1 MAKYIINGPASLSGE
16 IKVAGAKNMALKALA
31 ASLMSSEPL
40 LIKNVPEIEDVK
52 RLLEILKKL
61 GVEVNSV
68 DANQYR
74 LLASQINPDRLDGE
88 LVGRLRASLVLLG
101 PLLARFG
108 QASFPHPGG
117 CIIGKRP
124 IDLFINGFKALGAQV
139 KEVNGSYEFKAKRL
153 QGATIVFPQI
163 TVSGTET
170 LMLAAVLAKGKTE
183 LINAAEEP
191 EIVALANYL
200 NANGAR
206 ISGIGSS
213 KLIIEGVDEI
223 GAGEITVIPDRI
235 ETGSFLAMALV
246 TSSRINITSCQPKHL
261 QVPLAILKGMGAEME
276 VGENNILIKKSKGL
290 KCTNIKTHEYPGFVT
305 DMQAPFTVL
314 MTQVEGQSL
323 MHETIYEGR
332 LFYTDYLNRM
342 GANII
347 LCDPHRAIITGPTPL
362 RGKELESPDIRAG
375 IAMVI
380 AGLAATGRTTID
392 NIYQIE
398 RGYENLIVKLQRLG
412 ASIERVD

>member
-1 MAKYIINGPASLSGE
+1 MAKYVINGPTELSGE
-16 IKVAGAKNMALKALA
+16 IAVAGAKNMALKALA
-31 ASLMSSEPL
+31 ASLLSNEPMF
-40 LIKNVPEIEDVK
+40 IRNVPEIEDVK

-61 GVEVNSV
+61 GVEANLVA
-68 DANQYR
+68 ANQYR
-74 LLASQINPDRLDGE
+74 LLASKIDPQSLDGE

-108 QASFPHPGG
+108 YARFPHPGG

-139 KEVNGSYEFKAKRL
+139 KEVNGSYEFKTKQL

-170 LMLAAVLAKGKTE
+170 LMLAAVLAKGKST
-183 LINAAEEP
+183 LINVAQEP
-191 EIVALANYL
+191 EVIALANYL

-206 ISGIGSS
+206 ISGVGSS
-213 KLIIEGVDEI
+213 QLVIDGVDKI
-223 GAGEITVIPDRI
+223 GASEITVIPDRI
-235 ETGSFLAMALV
+235 ETGSFLAMALA
-246 TSSRINITSCQPKHL
+246 TGSEINITNCQPKHL
-261 QVPLAILKGMGAEME
+261 QVPLAILKEMGAKIE
-276 VGENNILIKKSKGL
+276 VGKDNILVKKSKPL
-290 KCTNIKTHEYPGFVT
+290 KAANVKTHEYPGFVT

-314 MTQVEGQSL
+314 MTQAEGQSL
-323 MHETIYEGR
+323 MHETIYEAR

-342 GANII
+342 GANVI

-362 RGKELESPDIRAG
+362 RGKELESPDLRAG

-380 AGLAATGRTTID
+380 AGLTATGRTTID

-398 RGYENLIVKLQRLG
+398 RGYENLIVKLQGLG
-412 ASIERVD
+412 ATIKRVD